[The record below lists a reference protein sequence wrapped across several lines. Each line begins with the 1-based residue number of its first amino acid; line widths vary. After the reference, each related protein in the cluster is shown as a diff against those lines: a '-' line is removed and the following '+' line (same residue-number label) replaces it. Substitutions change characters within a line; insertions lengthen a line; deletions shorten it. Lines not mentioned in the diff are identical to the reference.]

1 MPNVQK
7 KKLNKGSLIAFFF
20 LALMIITVFVN
31 LQFWLKLLIIVGLM
45 GLFIFVR
52 RAYMFFAMAATA
64 MKKKDYDKAFRLL
77 DKALKLGVD
86 DERQVMAGSA
96 NIQQGDVNRGIEILE
111 KVINKP
117 KKSDY
122 HETAIITL
130 SMGYWMKGEVDKAV
144 QILKD
149 LRETGYR
156 DDNLSIN
163 LETYML
169 YQGKLKEVKNIIK
182 ENRENST
189 ENNGLLDNRGWYYIQ
204 VGEWDKAAQIY
215 DELIDDR
222 NAKFPE
228 AYLHGAQVSIH
239 NGDISQAIDRLG
251 WGTSKH
257 FSHTCLTTK
266 AYLENLLLGLENPAT
281 REAFAKAMEEN
292 AVTVSVSKEFPGF
305 EMACEFDEDAE
316 DVIKPKKRT
325 GDNRSA
331 SQIAADKARQAVK
344 ERLGESSS
352 DDDGEILNT
361 DVDDDDR
368 EPNTDLDDED
378 DAIAASFGQADE
390 PEEEDDSPNTD
401 VDDDEREPN
410 TDLGD
415 DE

>member
-7 KKLNKGSLIAFFF
+7 KKLNKGSLIALFF
-20 LALMIITVFVN
+20 LALMIITVFVD

-239 NGDISQAIDRLG
+239 NGDINQAIDRLG

-266 AYLENLLLGLENPAT
+266 AYLEKLLLGLENPAT
-281 REAFAKAMEEN
+281 REAFAKAMEES
-292 AVTVSVSKEFPGF
+292 AVTVSVSKEFPGI

-316 DVIKPKKRT
+316 DVIKPKKKSS
-325 GDNRSA
+325 DDRSA
-331 SQIAADKARQAVK
+331 SQIAAEKARQAVK
-344 ERLGESSS
+344 ERLGEASS
-352 DDDGEILNT
+352 DDDDEVLNT

>member
-45 GLFIFVR
+45 GLFVFVR

-266 AYLENLLLGLENPAT
+266 VYLEKLLLGLENPAT

-352 DDDGEILNT
+352 DGDGEVLNT